1 MASGPPDAPDRTPS
15 DALAGRPYA
24 RVRSRAL
31 LERPDW
37 DVIVIGAGVGGL
49 VCGAL
54 LALHGRRV
62 LVLER
67 HWEIGGLSQ
76 SFRRGRFRFEVGV
89 HYVGDVGPGQVPG
102 RLFSI
107 VSGGRLRWAPLPR
120 EHDRLAVPGETLR
133 FGGTVSDWHAQL
145 ARAAPGEEAAIG
157 RVLEAT
163 EACSRAAAAYFFDR
177 MGPSRGGD
185 PGARS
190 PFRRFSDLTTEET
203 LTRAGCSARLASL
216 LTYPW
221 PNCGVPPERSC
232 FAAHALSVA
241 HYFRGAF
248 HPVGGGRALGREIAR
263 TIHERGGAVVVRA
276 GVSEIALREGRVRG
290 VVLEDGLEVRAP
302 LVVSDAGL
310 RATAALLGEHG
321 AELGAHARAIGPSGA
336 HVGLYVGL
344 DRAPDELGLD
354 GTSWWLGRDGLRME
368 ERTFDAW
375 LAGDAAGGGPVAPG
389 LYVSAAC
396 GADPSSG
403 DRMRGLSS
411 LATSLPVS
419 PAAIA
424 SLPTD
429 PAENAA
435 LKARLGEGMLA
446 LLLRYLP
453 GLAPAIVHREVSTPR
468 TTARFTGHASGEIYG
483 LAGTPLRFR
492 TDLRPRVAGVEG
504 CFLTGQDVLASG
516 IAGAA
521 SGGLL
526 TASAIL
532 GRIPL

>member
-1 MASGPPDAPDRTPS
+1 MPS
-15 DALAGRPYA
+15 DPPAARRSSSVPGAQPLA

-37 DVIVIGAGVGGL
+37 DVVVVGAGIGGL

-67 HWEIGGLSQ
+67 HYEIGGLSQ
-76 SFRRGRFRFEVGV
+76 SFRRGHFRFEVGV
-89 HYVGDVGPGQVPG
+89 HYVGDVGAGQVPG

-120 EHDRLAVPGETLR
+120 EHDRLAAPGETRR
-133 FGGTVSDWHAQL
+133 FGGSLADWRAQL
-145 ARAAPGEEAAIG
+145 TEAAPGEEAAIE
-157 RVLEAT
+157 RVLEES
-163 EACSRAAAAYFFDR
+163 EACARAAASYFFDR
-177 MGPSRGGD
+177 VGPARGGD

-190 PFRRFSDLTTEET
+190 PFRRFSDLTTSEA
-203 LTRAGCSARLASL
+203 LARAGCSERLASL
-216 LTYPW
+216 FTYAW
-221 PNCGVPPERSC
+221 PNYGVPPERSS
-232 FAAHALSVA
+232 FAAHALSFA

-263 TIHERGGAVVVRA
+263 TIGERGGAVVVRA
-276 GVSEIALREGRVRG
+276 GVSEIVVREGRARG

-310 RATAALLGEHG
+310 RTTAALLGAHG
-321 AELGAHARAIGPSGA
+321 AELDAHARAIGPSGA

-344 DRAPDELGLD
+344 DRAPAELGLD
-354 GTSWWLGRDGLRME
+354 GSSWWLARDGIRVE
-368 ERTFDAW
+368 ERTFDGW
-375 LAGDAAGGGPVAPG
+375 LAEGGSAVAPG

-396 GADPSSG
+396 GADPSAG
-403 DRMRGLSS
+403 DRGVSS

-424 SLPTD
+424 DLPTD
-429 PAENAA
+429 PRENDA
-435 LKARLGEGMLA
+435 LKAQAGAGMLA
-446 LLLRYLP
+446 LLLTHLP
-453 GLAPAIVHREVSTPR
+453 WLEPAVVHREVSTPR

-492 TDLRPRVAGVEG
+492 TDLRPRIRGVEG
-504 CFLTGQDVLASG
+504 CLLTGQDVLASG